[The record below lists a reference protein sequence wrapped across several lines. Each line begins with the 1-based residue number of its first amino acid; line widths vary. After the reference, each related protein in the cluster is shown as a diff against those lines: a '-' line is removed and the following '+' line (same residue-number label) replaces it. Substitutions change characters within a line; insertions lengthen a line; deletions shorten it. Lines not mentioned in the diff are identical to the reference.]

1 MGGLHPFLFIK
12 AIKKIVEQR
21 DIRVLRVMGNGILQ
35 GKNVVE
41 LFDRESIKASSGRLV
56 FELSTGVADLTNEPL

>member
-1 MGGLHPFLFIK
+1 M
-12 AIKKIVEQR
+12 
-21 DIRVLRVMGNGILQ
+21 MGNGILQ

-41 LFDRESIKASSGRLV
+41 LFDRDSIKASSGRLV